1 MLFLKTILEFSNP
14 ECKVILSKD
23 FKVRGC
29 LKKSLRICGANLLKG
44 LSVWILKL
52 HKVMVWGW
60 QAGGQLSAL
69 KSYEDVREC
78 PECW

>member
-52 HKVMVWGW
+52 HKVMVWGV
-60 QAGGQLSAL
+60 AGRRPAFCAEVIRGCEGMS
-69 KSYEDVREC
+69 
-78 PECW
+78 